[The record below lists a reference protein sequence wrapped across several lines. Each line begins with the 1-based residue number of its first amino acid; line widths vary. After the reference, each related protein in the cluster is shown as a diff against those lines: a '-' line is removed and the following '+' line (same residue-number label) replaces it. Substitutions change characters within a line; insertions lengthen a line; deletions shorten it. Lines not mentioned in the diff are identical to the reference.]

1 MITASK
7 IKKLKKDKTRLIR
20 TVAIAAD
27 KLSDKKR
34 EQGRKE
40 ATLAMLA
47 ALQKEFHFGQS
58 RLNRVLAAMEP
69 TMQILDK
76 APEQMALME
85 MYWRQQ
91 GVKV

>member
-7 IKKLKKDKTRLIR
+7 LRKLKKDKKKLFN
-20 TVAIAAD
+20 TVRIAAENLVES
-27 KLSDKKR
+27 KL

-40 ATLAMLA
+40 SKLAMLA

-58 RLNRVLAAMEP
+58 RLNRVLATMEP
-69 TMQILDK
+69 TMRLFDL
-76 APEQMALME
+76 APEQVDQME
-85 MYWRQQ
+85 RYWRQQ

>member
-7 IKKLKKDKTRLIR
+7 LRKLKKDKKKLFN
-20 TVAIAAD
+20 TVRIAAENLVES
-27 KLSDKKR
+27 KL

-40 ATLAMLA
+40 SKLAMLA

-58 RLNRVLAAMEP
+58 RLNRVLATMEP
-69 TMQILDK
+69 TMRLLDL
-76 APEQMALME
+76 APEQVDQME
-85 MYWRQQ
+85 RYLRQQ

>member
-7 IKKLKKDKTRLIR
+7 IKKLKKDKKKLFN
-20 TVAIAAD
+20 TVRIAAETLTES
-27 KLSDKKR
+27 KL

-40 ATLAMLA
+40 ATLAMLD

-58 RLNRVLAAMEP
+58 RLNRVLA
-69 TMQILDK
+69 TMDQTMRLLDL
-76 APEQMALME
+76 APEQVDQME
-85 MYWRQQ
+85 RYWRQQ

>member
-7 IKKLKKDKTRLIR
+7 IKKLKKDKTRLIN

-34 EQGRKE
+34 ERGRKE
-40 ATLAMLA
+40 ATLAMLV
-47 ALQKEFHFGQS
+47 ALRKEFHFGAG
-58 RLNRVLAAMEP
+58 RLNRVVAQMQPTLNAIDKVPEAVDSME
-69 TMQILDK
+69 
-76 APEQMALME
+76 A
-85 MYWRQQ
+85 YWKNQ

>member
-34 EQGRKE
+34 ERGRKE
-40 ATLAMLA
+40 ATLAVLD

-58 RLNRVLAAMEP
+58 RLNRVLATMQP
-69 TMQILDK
+69 TMRLLDL
-76 APEQMALME
+76 APEQVDQME
-85 MYWRQQ
+85 RYWRQQ